1 MLMVALVAVLHPQ
14 TAPTGFGLGA
24 LRCVGLDWVGWAGL
38 GWVVP
43 VSLKRGV
50 RQRVKGPGGGG
61 AAYIDC
67 LCMWLVSNCA
77 ALLDHT

>member
-38 GWVVP
+38 GCASVP
-43 VSLKRGV
+43 QARG
-50 RQRVKGPGGGG
+50 QAACQG
-61 AAYIDC
+61 AGWWWCGVY
-67 LCMWLVSNCA
+67 
-77 ALLDHT
+77 